1 MSKSKGFSDTSVNSY
16 SLALYEL
23 AAESKSISEI
33 EEQSSAF
40 INLISKSNDFNLL
53 IIDPTNKKEDQLNV
67 IMKISEQY
75 KLNNLLTKFLSLLTV
90 KRRLF
95 FVEKI
100 LKNFIEI
107 CSKKRGE
114 IVAKL
119 TAAKEL
125 NDNEV
130 NNIKEELTKNFSS
143 KIKLQYK
150 FDPSLIGGLI
160 IQVGSTMI
168 DTSIKNKL
176 QQLENKMIEA

>member
-1 MSKSKGFSDTSVNSY
+1 MSKKQSFSDTSAGRY

-23 AAESKSISEI
+23 AVEANTLDEI
-33 EEQSSAF
+33 EKHSSS
-40 INLISKSNDFNLL
+40 IIKLISSSDEFNSL
-53 IIDPTNKKEDQLNV
+53 IKDPTNQKEDQLN
-67 IMKISEQY
+67 IISKISENY
-75 KLNNLLTKFLSLLTV
+75 KLNNLLTKFLSFLTV

-125 NDNEV
+125 NNNEV
-130 NNIKEELTKNFSS
+130 NKIKEELTKNFSS

-176 QQLENKMIEA
+176 QQLENKMTEA

>member
-1 MSKSKGFSDTSVNSY
+1 MSKSKGFSNTSVNRY

-23 AAESKSISEI
+23 AEENKSIYEI

-40 INLISKSNDFNLL
+40 INLISRSDGFNLL
-53 IIDPTNKKEDQLNV
+53 IKDPTNKKEDQLNV
-67 IMKISEQY
+67 IKKISEQY
-75 KLNNLLTKFLSLLTV
+75 KLNNLLTKFLSFLTV

-100 LKNFIEI
+100 LKNFIET

-143 KIKLQYK
+143 KIKLEYK

>member
-1 MSKSKGFSDTSVNSY
+1 MSKNKRFSDTSVNSY

-23 AAESKSISEI
+23 AEESRSINEI
-33 EEQSSAF
+33 EEQSYAF
-40 INLISKSNDFNLL
+40 INLILKSNDFKLL
-53 IIDPTNKKEDQLNV
+53 IIDPTSKKEDQLNI
-67 IMKISEQY
+67 IMKISEKY
-75 KLNNLLTKFLSLLTV
+75 KLNNLLTKFLSFLAV

-125 NDNEV
+125 NDNEI

-143 KIKLQYK
+143 KINLQYK

-160 IQVGSTMI
+160 IQVGSVMI

>member
-1 MSKSKGFSDTSVNSY
+1 MEKAVYQKTD
-16 SLALYEL
+16 L
-23 AAESKSISEI
+23 ISSNAPANQSSGLDEDVLTKHLLKLNEI

-40 INLISKSNDFNLL
+40 INLISRSNDFNLL
-53 IIDPTNKKEDQLNV
+53 IIDPTNKKEDQINV

-75 KLNNLLTKFLSLLTV
+75 KLNNLLTKFLGFLTV

-130 NNIKEELTKNFSS
+130 NKIKEEDNDKN
-143 KIKLQYK
+143 
-150 FDPSLIGGLI
+150 
-160 IQVGSTMI
+160 
-168 DTSIKNKL
+168 
-176 QQLENKMIEA
+176 

>member
-1 MSKSKGFSDTSVNSY
+1 MSKSKGFSDTSVNRY

-23 AAESKSISEI
+23 AEENKSIYEI

-40 INLISKSNDFNLL
+40 INLISRSDDFNSL
-53 IIDPTNKKEDQLNV
+53 IKDPTNKKEDLLNV

-75 KLNNLLTKFLSLLTV
+75 KLNNLLTKFLSFLTV

-100 LKNFIEI
+100 LKNFIET

-130 NNIKEELTKNFSS
+130 NKIKEELTKNFSS

-176 QQLENKMIEA
+176 QQLENKKIEA

>member
-1 MSKSKGFSDTSVNSY
+1 MSKSKVFSDTSANRY

-23 AAESKSISEI
+23 AEESKSIYEI

-40 INLISKSNDFNLL
+40 INLISRSDDFNSL
-53 IIDPTNKKEDQLNV
+53 IKDPTNKKDDLLNT
-67 IMKISEQY
+67 ITKISEQY
-75 KLNNLLTKFLSLLTV
+75 KLNNLLTKFLSFLIV

-130 NNIKEELTKNFSS
+130 NKIKEELTKNFSS
-143 KIKLQYK
+143 KIKLQYE

-176 QQLENKMIEA
+176 QHLENKMVEA

>member
-1 MSKSKGFSDTSVNSY
+1 MSKSKGFSDTSVNRY

-23 AAESKSISEI
+23 AEENKSIYEI

-40 INLISKSNDFNLL
+40 INLISRSDGFNLL
-53 IIDPTNKKEDQLNV
+53 IKDPTNKKEDQLNV
-67 IMKISEQY
+67 IKKISEQY
-75 KLNNLLTKFLSLLTV
+75 KLNNLLTKFLSFLTV

-100 LKNFIEI
+100 LKNFIET

-130 NNIKEELTKNFSS
+130 NKIKDELTKNFSS
-143 KIKLQYK
+143 KIKLEYK